1 MIVTLHSNDGVQE
14 EIEMNKNDKGDNQ
27 IKLLDDILQLQDDS
41 LMELMEPQDNDAKSC
56 SSIPLPMVSG
66 KELVSIAEFFRLCET
81 LKKEN
86 SSEEVVKR
94 QKSAFANKFD
104 VDSLIALTIAANYIN
119 YDGLMDCTC
128 ERIANMIRGKNSD
141 EIREMFNIDN
151 DISPEE
157 DRKISEDNQWIFA

>member
-1 MIVTLHSNDGVQE
+1 
-14 EIEMNKNDKGDNQ
+14 MNKNDKGDNQ

-41 LMELMEPQDNDAKSC
+41 LMEPQDNDAKSC

-66 KELVSIAEFFRLCET
+66 KELVSIAEFFRLCER

-128 ERIANMIRGKNSD
+128 ERIANLIRGKTQMRF
-141 EIREMFNIDN
+141 EKCLTLTMIFHL
-151 DISPEE
+151 
-157 DRKISEDNQWIFA
+157 RKTARSARITNGSLLRNRNP